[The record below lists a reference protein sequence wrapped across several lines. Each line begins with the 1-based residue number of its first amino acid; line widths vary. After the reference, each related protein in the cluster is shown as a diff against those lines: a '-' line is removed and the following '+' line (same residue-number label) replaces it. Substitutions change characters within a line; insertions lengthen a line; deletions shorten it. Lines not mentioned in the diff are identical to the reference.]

1 MMTNDSK
8 ILTLSNGLRIIIQK
22 VDGAKTC
29 SLGAW
34 VASGSGY
41 ETPETAGFSHFIEH
55 ILFRGT
61 HSRSALDIAVEMD
74 EIGGFLNAYT
84 AKEMTC
90 FYAHTLSEHA
100 PKALDIICDMLMNPK
115 LDEKDIELEKGVIKE
130 EIALYN
136 DSPEDLCADTFYK
149 NIWSESMLGSNILG
163 TEETVNSVT
172 KEKLA
177 SHLRKF
183 YVPERMVISI
193 GGNFD
198 EEAAVAICK
207 KYFSEMVNTNFPLNP
222 DKAEYFPGITTVKRK
237 FMQNQLIIGFPG
249 IPLGDK
255 RREDSLL
262 ISSILGSASSSRLF
276 QHLREKLGLVYSV
289 DSFSVSYLK
298 SGVFA
303 VSMGLN
309 EKSESRAIRETLR
322 IISEFSKTVT
332 EKELSRAKEQAV
344 AGFVMDLE
352 GISART
358 SRNGRN
364 LLLYGKVITED
375 EVIKNIRSVTLDD
388 IRRTADE
395 IFDFSKISICIAGK
409 TKNKKVYKEISEI

>member
-1 MMTNDSK
+1 MTNKSE
-8 ILTLSNGLRIIIQK
+8 IITLSNGLRIIMQTS
-22 VDGAKTC
+22 DEAKTC

-41 ETPETAGFSHFIEH
+41 ETPETSGFSHFIEH

-74 EIGGFLNAYT
+74 EIGGVLNAYT

-100 PKALDIICDMLMNPK
+100 PKALDIICDMLTNPK
-115 LDEKDIELEKGVIKE
+115 LDENDIELEKGVIKE

-149 NIWSESMLGSNILG
+149 SIWSESMLGSNILG
-163 TEETVNSVT
+163 TEETVDSVT
-172 KEKLA
+172 KDKLIC
-177 SHLRKF
+177 HMKRF

-198 EEAAVAICK
+198 KETALAICE
-207 KYFSEMVNTNFPLNP
+207 KYFSPMVNTDFPLNP
-222 DKAEYFPGITTVKRK
+222 DEAEYFSGITTVKRK
-237 FMQNQLIIGFPG
+237 FMQNQLVIGFPG
-249 IPLGDK
+249 VPLGDK

-309 EKSESRAIRETLR
+309 EKSENQAILETLR

-352 GISART
+352 GIAART

-395 IFDFSKISICIAGK
+395 IFDFSRISLCVAGK
-409 TKNKKVYKEISEI
+409 TKTKKAYKEILDI

>member
-1 MMTNDSK
+1 MTNTQK
-8 ILTLSNGLRIIIQK
+8 IITLSNGLRIITQK
-22 VDGAKTC
+22 IENAKTC

-41 ETPETAGFSHFIEH
+41 ETPETSGFSHFIEH

-61 HSRSALDIAVEMD
+61 HTRSALDIAVEMD
-74 EIGGFLNAYT
+74 EIGGILNAYT

-115 LDEKDIELEKGVIKE
+115 LDKNDVELEKGVIKE

-149 NIWSESMLGSNILG
+149 SIWNESMLGSNILG
-163 TEETVNSVT
+163 TEETVDSVT
-172 KEKLA
+172 REKLVA
-177 SHLRKF
+177 HLNKF

-198 EEAAVAICK
+198 EETMLNICR
-207 KYFSEMVNTNFPLNP
+207 KYFSEMVNTDFPLNP
-222 DKAEYFPGITTVKRK
+222 DKAGYFSGITTVKRK

-255 RREDSLL
+255 RRESSLL

-303 VSMGLN
+303 VNMGLN
-309 EKSESRAIRETLR
+309 EKSEKQAIRETLR

-352 GISART
+352 SISARA

-364 LLLYGKVITED
+364 LLLYGKVIPD
-375 EVIKNIRSVTLDD
+375 DDVIKNIRSVTLDD
-388 IRRTADE
+388 IRKTADE
-395 IFDFSKISICIAGK
+395 IFDFSKISLCVAGK
-409 TKNKKVYKEISEI
+409 TKTKKTYKEILDI

>member
-1 MMTNDSK
+1 MTDKAK
-8 ILTLSNGLRIIIQK
+8 IITLGNGLRIITQK
-22 VDGAKTC
+22 GEGAKTC
-29 SLGAW
+29 SLGVW

-41 ETPETAGFSHFIEH
+41 ETPETSGFSHFIEH

-61 HSRSALDIAVEMD
+61 HTRSALDIAVEMD
-74 EIGGFLNAYT
+74 EIGGILNAYT

-90 FYAHTLSEHA
+90 FYAHTLSEHS
-100 PKALDIICDMLMNPK
+100 PKALDIICDMLTNPK
-115 LDEKDIELEKGVIKE
+115 LDRNDIELEKGVIKE

-149 NIWSESMLGSNILG
+149 SIWSESMLGSNILG
-163 TEETVNSVT
+163 TEETVDSVT
-172 KEKLA
+172 KEKLVA
-177 SHLRKF
+177 HLNKF
-183 YVPERMVISI
+183 YVPERTVVSI

-198 EEAAVAICK
+198 EEALLGICE
-207 KYFSEMVNTNFPLNP
+207 KYFSGTVNTDFPLNP
-222 DKAEYFPGITTVKRK
+222 DKAEYFSGITTVKRK
-237 FMQNQLIIGFPG
+237 FMQNQLVIGFPG

-255 RREDSLL
+255 RREDTLL

-303 VSMGLN
+303 VNMGLN
-309 EKSESRAIRETLR
+309 EKSEKQAIRETLR

-332 EKELSRAKEQAV
+332 EKELARAKEQAV
-344 AGFVMDLE
+344 AGFVMDFE
-352 GISART
+352 SISART

-388 IRRTADE
+388 VRKTADE
-395 IFDFSKISICIAGK
+395 IFDFTKISLCVAGK
-409 TKNKKVYKEISEI
+409 TKSKKTYKEILDI